1 MGVEAPAH
9 SVSNTL
15 CTCEAREWARMW
27 PQRVNALCC
36 EVGVTVGCGESE
48 RYIGAAA
55 LLRPE
60 CIYIYIYSITLLKS
74 PSPLVRDVRRK
85 KKVKLKQNDF
95 CRCQKM
101 LPEKKICTIF
111 LLSNAIRS
119 WPDTFQAS
127 SAKKK

>member
-55 LLRPE
+55 LLGPE
-60 CIYIYIYSITLLKS
+60 CIYIYIYIQLLCLKA
-74 PSPLVRDVRRK
+74 PRLWLGTFDDK
-85 KKVKLKQNDF
+85 KKSK
-95 CRCQKM
+95 
-101 LPEKKICTIF
+101 T
-111 LLSNAIRS
+111 
-119 WPDTFQAS
+119 QA
-127 SAKKK
+127 K